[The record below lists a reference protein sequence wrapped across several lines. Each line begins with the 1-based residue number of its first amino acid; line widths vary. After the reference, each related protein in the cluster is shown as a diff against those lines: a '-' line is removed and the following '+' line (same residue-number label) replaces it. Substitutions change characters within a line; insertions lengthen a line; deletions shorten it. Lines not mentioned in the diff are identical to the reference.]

1 MIEIIKTPG
10 THISYTTT
18 KKNILLGTD
27 EDLSINLQNRE
38 KDEIVTID
46 ICTDQNGELTMGAAA
61 GLRYVAEIE
70 IPARQYVET
79 QEKNKSYQE
88 GADQSEYITKREP
101 VPFNID
107 LCTIRLWG
115 LEE

>member
-10 THISYTTT
+10 KHIPYTTT
-18 KKNILLGTD
+18 KKNIILGAD

-38 KDEIVTID
+38 KDEAVTID

-70 IPARQYVET
+70 IPARQYMET
-79 QEKNKSYQE
+79 QEKNPDYQE
-88 GADQSEYITKREP
+88 GDGQGEYITKREP
-101 VPFNID
+101 VSFNID
-107 LCTIRLWG
+107 TCTIRLWG
-115 LEE
+115 LED

>member
-10 THISYTTT
+10 KHIPYTTT
-18 KKNILLGTD
+18 KKNIILGAD

-79 QEKNKSYQE
+79 QEKNPDYQE
-88 GADQSEYITKREP
+88 DSGQSEYITKREP
-101 VPFNID
+101 VPFNINI
-107 LCTIRLWG
+107 CTIRLWG